1 MAYYVLNQ
9 VADTLEIERIGEKH
23 QAGSDSNLT
32 VAAFFRMKQMF
43 FEGEIDDE
51 KYNGHLYGLGP
62 SFVTGNTVVNTGGGG
77 SGATPQSSSF
87 PPPAAAVVNISNNN
101 QND

>member
-1 MAYYVLNQ
+1 M
-9 VADTLEIERIGEKH
+9 IERIGEKH

-32 VAAFFRMKQMF
+32 GAAFFRMKQMF

-62 SFVTGNTVVNTGGGG
+62 SFATGNTVVNTGGG
-77 SGATPQSSSF
+77 SGATPQSSNF
-87 PPPAAAVVNISNNN
+87 PPPAAVNNSNNN
-101 QND
+101 QTD